1 MCSTRLLIRGF
12 ESVDPDDAFQLYR
25 SFSNLAAGVAVSDA
39 QAASAKFPT
48 PVAPFVV
55 PASPT
60 GWRRLVRELRSSMKG
75 MTGAILVALAILA
88 ALTAPIVAPQS
99 PTASV
104 VRAKF
109 ADPFFVDRSTGNL
122 LGGDNLGRDILSRV
136 LHGARASLAIG
147 ILVTVVAAVVG
158 SVLGAI
164 AGFRGGLIDTLVM
177 RTVDLQLSIPFIL
190 LAMIVL
196 AVLGPGFRS
205 VFVALALAL
214 WVNYARLVRGETLRI
229 REMEYV
235 LSARTIGAGEGRLL
249 TRHVLPNMLH
259 SILVLA
265 TLDMAFVIIFEASLT
280 FLGLGIQPPT
290 PTWGFMLS
298 EGRNYLHESP
308 WMTVFPGGAI
318 ILTVV
323 GINLLGDWLRDT
335 FDPSLRNR

>member
-1 MCSTRLLIRGF
+1 
-12 ESVDPDDAFQLYR
+12 
-25 SFSNLAAGVAVSDA
+25 
-39 QAASAKFPT
+39 
-48 PVAPFVV
+48 
-55 PASPT
+55 
-60 GWRRLVRELRSSMKG
+60 
-75 MTGAILVALAILA
+75 MTGAILVGLAILA
-88 ALTAPIVAPQS
+88 ALSAPIVAPHQ
-99 PTASV
+99 PTSQA
-104 VRAKF
+104 VRGRF
-109 ADPFFVDRSTGNL
+109 AEPFFLDSSTDYP

-136 LHGARASLAIG
+136 LYGARASLAICF
-147 ILVTVVAAVVG
+147 LVTIVAAAVG
-158 SVLGAI
+158 SVLGAV
-164 AGFRGGLIDTLVM
+164 AGFRGGVIDTLIM

-196 AVLGPGFRS
+196 AVLGPGFWS

-235 LSARTIGAGEGRLL
+235 LSARTIGANERRLM
-249 TRHVLPNMLH
+249 TKHVLPNMLH

-290 PTWGFMLS
+290 PTWGYMLS
-298 EGRNYLHESP
+298 EGRNYLQESP

>member
-1 MCSTRLLIRGF
+1 MSQAQ
-12 ESVDPDDAFQLYR
+12 SVPAPA
-25 SFSNLAAGVAVSDA
+25 SEA
-39 QAASAKFPT
+39 AASA
-48 PVAPFVV
+48 FVV
-55 PASPT
+55 PAAPT
-60 GWRRLVRELRSSMKG
+60 GWRRMLRELRRSIKG
-75 MTGAILVALAILA
+75 MTGAILVGLAILA
-88 ALTAPIVAPQS
+88 AVTAPVVAPHD
-99 PTASV
+99 PTTQA

-109 ADPFFVDRSTGNL
+109 AEPFFIDSSTDYP
-122 LGGDNLGRDILSRV
+122 LGGDNLGRDIFSRV
-136 LHGARASLAIG
+136 LYGARASLAIG
-147 ILVTVVAAVVG
+147 FLVTIVAAIAG

-164 AGFRGGLIDTLVM
+164 AGYRGGIIDTLVM
-177 RTVDLQLSIPFIL
+177 RLVDLQLSIPFIL

-196 AVLGPGFRS
+196 AVLGPGFWS
-205 VFVALALAL
+205 VFVALSIAL

-235 LSARTIGAGEGRLL
+235 VSARTIGVDERRLL
-249 TRHVLPNMLH
+249 TKHILPNMLH

-290 PTWGFMLS
+290 PTWGYMLS
-298 EGRNYLHESP
+298 EGRNYLQDSP
-308 WMTVFPGGAI
+308 WMTIFPGLAI

>member
-1 MCSTRLLIRGF
+1 MSDSQT
-12 ESVDPDDAFQLYR
+12 
-25 SFSNLAAGVAVSDA
+25 VAVPVTE
-39 QAASAKFPT
+39 SAP
-48 PVAPFVV
+48 AFVV

-60 GWRRLVRELRSSMKG
+60 GWRRLLRELRHSIKG
-75 MTGAILVALAILA
+75 MTGAILVGLAILA
-88 ALTAPIVAPQS
+88 ALTAPIVAPHD
-99 PTASV
+99 PTDQA
-104 VRAKF
+104 VRGRF
-109 ADPFFVDRSTGNL
+109 AEPFFVDSSTDYP
-122 LGGDNLGRDILSRV
+122 LGGDNLGRDIFSRV
-136 LHGARASLAIG
+136 LYGARASLAICF
-147 ILVTVVAAVVG
+147 LVTVVAAIVG

-164 AGFRGGLIDTLVM
+164 AGFKGGIIDTIVM

-196 AVLGPGFRS
+196 AVLGPGFWS
-205 VFVALALAL
+205 VFFALALAL

-235 LSARTIGAGEGRLL
+235 LSAKTIGVDERRLMA
-249 TRHVLPNMLH
+249 RHILPNMLH

-290 PTWGFMLS
+290 PTWGYMLS
-298 EGRNYLHESP
+298 EGRNYLQESP
-308 WMTVFPGGAI
+308 WMTVFPGAAI
-318 ILTVV
+318 IMTVV

>member
-1 MCSTRLLIRGF
+1 VSQVQAVP
-12 ESVDPDDAFQLYR
+12 SPQL
-25 SFSNLAAGVAVSDA
+25 
-39 QAASAKFPT
+39 PT
-48 PVAPFVV
+48 ANPFVV
-55 PASPT
+55 PAAAT
-60 GWRRLVRELRSSMKG
+60 GWRRLARELRRSTKG
-75 MTGAILVALAILA
+75 MTGAILVSLAILA
-88 ALTAPIVAPQS
+88 AITAPVVAPHS
-99 PTASV
+99 PTASA

-109 ADPFFVDRSTGNL
+109 AEPFFIDGGTDYL
-122 LGGDNLGRDILSRV
+122 LGGDNLGRDNLSRV

-147 ILVTVVAAVVG
+147 ILVTVVAAVSG
-158 SVLGAI
+158 SILGAI
-164 AGFRGGLIDTLVM
+164 AGYRGGLIDTLVM

-196 AVLGPGFRS
+196 AVLGPGFWS

-235 LSARTIGAGEGRLL
+235 VSARTIGVDDRRLL
-249 TRHVLPNMLH
+249 TRHILPNMLH

-290 PTWGFMLS
+290 PTWGYMLS
-298 EGRNYLHESP
+298 EGRNYLQESP
-308 WMTVFPGGAI
+308 WMTVFPGMAI